1 MAAINKHQQEVDRN
15 YDAFRTML
23 PELVKIHPS
32 RFALLRHR
40 ELIACFDTARDAIE
54 AGRMAF
60 DDGIFSIQEISTQPI
75 DLGYFS
81 RAGIVRGV

>member
-1 MAAINKHQQEVDRN
+1 MAAGNKHQQEVDRN
-15 YDAFRTML
+15 YEAFQAML
-23 PELVKIHPS
+23 PELVKIHPK
-32 RFALLRHR
+32 RFALLRNK

-54 AGRMAF
+54 AGRVLF
-60 DDGIFSIQEISTQPI
+60 DDGIFSIQEISAQPI